1 MRGTD
6 LLALGASLGIIER
19 ECRQAR
25 IAIDHLI
32 AEENRRIEARGTP
45 CHDPDFA
52 ALTHTC
58 AIPDEMVEKIAEC
71 GE

>member
-6 LLALGASLGIIER
+6 LLALGASLRIIER
-19 ECRQAR
+19 ECAQLRM
-25 IAIDHLI
+25 AIDAVI
-32 AEENRRIEARGTP
+32 ADENRRIEARGTP

-58 AIPDEMVEKIAEC
+58 AIPEEIVERVADC